1 MKFSINKMI
10 LWFAEGETRE
20 LQFEKNKINVIT
32 GNSKT
37 GKTAILEI
45 IDYCL
50 CGSESNI
57 SEKYIGETVKWY
69 GLNFNINDK
78 TYTIARGEY
87 RNKKPSMDYYFS
99 EEGGIPKIPR
109 CTISESDLKSILENE
124 FSVTKKVTFS
134 YGGKTIKGNSKI
146 SYRYFWMFNTLS
158 GDVITNSKTFFDKQ
172 HLERY
177 REALPRIFD
186 LAIGIITLEDIVL
199 RDVIDRLQKELDNL
213 QRKKKK
219 YIEKQDERKYKMMEV
234 IKEAKDFNIIDIENK
249 DYDIDVKNLGI
260 AIIDNNLA
268 DVLCNTSDSEKLEEK
283 RQKLLIDVNKLNRF
297 LMQYDNYKKNM
308 KEQEDSLKPVFYFK
322 ELAGDI
328 INEEYKS
335 FLDMLEKEY
344 IRIKTSIRGK
354 MPFEIDIANKKEQIM
369 SEIKAIEEKIKV
381 TPKERTTP
389 ISDRERYIKIGE
401 LKSKY
406 LSILD
411 QENDL
416 DNIDVEIEKV
426 QNQLDEYE
434 KNQLSY
440 EERKKN
446 TIDAINDYIQ
456 TYINHAKQ
464 AFDDY
469 GEYLASFDYKKK
481 VLNLRKNKSS
491 SVENITSSSDHLFLH
506 LCLFLGMHEKIL
518 NDKNPHIPSFLIL
531 DQPSRPY
538 FNNRDFNYAQS
549 KNYVSKKED
558 WSKVEQIFELLNYF
572 MNTVTNPVDKENK
585 KEFQLIVLEHVSI
598 DAWAGCENVV
608 LVDNVFDGEKNALIP
623 LEIVNKKKL

>member
-10 LWFAEGETRE
+10 LWFADGKTRE

-69 GLNFNINDK
+69 GLNFNINNK

-87 RNKKPSMDYYFS
+87 RNKKPSKEYYFS

-109 CTISESDLKSILENE
+109 CTISENNLKGILENE

-172 HLERY
+172 HLDRY

-186 LAIGIITLEDIVL
+186 LAVGIITLDSIAL
-199 RDVIDRLQKELDNL
+199 RDEIDKLQKHLDSL
-213 QRKKKK
+213 ERKKKK
-219 YIEKQDERKYKMMEV
+219 YLEKQEERKYRMMEV
-234 IKEAKDFNIIDIENK
+234 IKEAKEFNIIDVGNK
-249 DYDIDVKNLGI
+249 DYEIDIKNLRS
-260 AIIDNNLA
+260 AIIDDNLA
-268 DVLCNTSDSEKLEEK
+268 SVLCNISDQEKLEKK
-283 RQKLLIDVNKLNRF
+283 RQKLLLDLNKLDRF
-297 LMQYDNYKKNM
+297 LMQYDNYKKSI
-308 KEQEDSLKPVFYFK
+308 KEQEDSLKPILYFK

-328 INEEYKS
+328 TNEEYRV

-344 IRIKTSIRGK
+344 TRIKASIRGK
-354 MPFEIDIANKKEQIM
+354 MPFEIDIVNKKEQIT
-369 SEIKAIEEKIKV
+369 SEIKEIEDKIKI
-381 TPKERTTP
+381 TPKERTIP

-401 LKSKY
+401 LKSRY
-406 LSILD
+406 LSLLNQD
-411 QENDL
+411 NDF
-416 DNIDVEIEKV
+416 DNIDSDIEKV
-426 QNQLDEYE
+426 QKQLEEYG
-434 KNQLSY
+434 KNQISY
-440 EERKKN
+440 EERKIN
-446 TIDAINDYIQ
+446 TIDAINDYVQ
-456 TYINHAKQ
+456 TYIDHAKQ

-469 GEYLASFDYKKK
+469 GEYLASFDYKRKI
-481 VLNLRKNKSS
+481 LNLRKNKSS

-506 LCLFLGMHEKIL
+506 LCLFLGMHEKML
-518 NDKNPHIPSFLIL
+518 NDKNPHIASFLIL

-549 KNYVSKKED
+549 KNFVSKKED
-558 WSKVEQIFELLNYF
+558 WSKVKQIFKLLDCF
-572 MNTVTNPVDKENK
+572 MNTLTNPVDEENR
-585 KEFQLIVLEHVSI
+585 KEFQLIVLEHVST
-598 DAWAGCENVV
+598 DAWDGCKHVV
-608 LVDNVFDGEKNALIP
+608 LVDKIFDGEKNALIP
-623 LEIVNKKKL
+623 LEKVHKK